1 MAGLGRSLII
11 FGLIIIVFGII
22 ITFAGKIPWLGRIP
36 GDIQIKKDNFTF
48 YFPLATCILVSV
60 IVSFFLW
67 LLKR

>member
-1 MAGLGRSLII
+1 MAGLGKSLII

-36 GDIQIKKDNFTF
+36 GDIQIKRDNFTF
-48 YFPLATCILVSV
+48 YFPLATCILLSV
-60 IVSFFLW
+60 IVSLLLW

>member
-1 MAGLGRSLII
+1 MAGLGKSLII

-36 GDIQIKKDNFTF
+36 GDIQIKRDNFTF